1 MRTINETSTTPPA
14 NDNRARIEE
23 LPAAND
29 NTPAPALT
37 YQVDP
42 WGCVRVLRRPRR
54 EGGPSS
60 C

>member
-1 MRTINETSTTPPA
+1 MHPIQEATTTPPA
-14 NDNRARIEE
+14 NDNRARLDE

-29 NTPAPALT
+29 NTHAPALT
-37 YQVDP
+37 YQVDRR
-42 WGCVRVLRRPRR
+42 GCVRVLRRPRR